1 LITTA
6 FFLLTD
12 SGSRDISTEM
22 ESIDNIPMASKMML
36 HLFLFMLSIEYQI
49 IMNTNGMTLFARM
62 WNKRMSATGQV
73 KVSIQNVMNQQ

>member
-1 LITTA
+1 LP
-6 FFLLTD
+6 D

-36 HLFLFMLSIEYQI
+36 HLFLFMLTIEYQI
-49 IMNTNGMTLFARM
+49 IMNTNEMTLFARM